1 VLPED
6 VVRVPLDSSD
16 SRANRGGV
24 VRLGGTLV
32 LAVDRM
38 LVPPLTI
45 LHGDGRAASGAIEM
59 AFTSSLT
66 RVVSRI

>member
-6 VVRVPLDSSD
+6 VVCVPLDLLD
-16 SRANRGGV
+16 SRANCGGV

-38 LVPPLTI
+38 LVPPFTI
-45 LHGDGRAASGAIEM
+45 LRGSRRAASGAIEM

-66 RVVSRI
+66 RVVSSI